1 MKYQEYID
9 LGFVR
14 TEMNDSVEFKQTGY
28 YGYCLGIDLS
38 DKMSISVSF
47 GELDK
52 PKLYIKK
59 RNSDTW
65 HIIQI
70 NAEIV
75 KDLLSKQ
82 SGKFDY
88 NYNSVC

>member
-1 MKYQEYID
+1 
-9 LGFVR
+9 
-14 TEMNDSVEFKQTGY
+14 MNDSVEFKETGN

-88 NYNSVC
+88 NYNAAF